1 MNAFDPD
8 ILTADLLEVKRIFAA
23 FFAARSPADWQR
35 HTESHNRGWTLRET
49 TSHLDAVGQAYLQ
62 AAEAALAGQPCHI
75 PGMLQRTDLPAW
87 NQRQIEER
95 APRPITDICD
105 SFLNTLQQ
113 AADSVAG
120 LSPAALNQKTVFPV
134 YHRPISVGE
143 LFAGQAAHPGLVHAA
158 QVARGAGV
166 DPLWIQYPPELLHR
180 QLTRFFHFMSLSYWP
195 ERGDNLRAAI
205 TLSAAGAGGGSWNL
219 TLSPEGSGIAEGPLK
234 RSSLRIWFRSAD
246 ALCRAVTLQMSPL
259 RALLTAQAFAWGDVR
274 LGFRMPWLFNPA

>member
-8 ILTADLLEVKRIFAA
+8 ILAADLLEVKRIFAA

-105 SFLNTLQQ
+105 SFLSTLQQ
-113 AADSVAG
+113 AADSVAR
-120 LSPAALNQKTVFPV
+120 LSPAVLNQKTVFPV

-158 QVARGAGV
+158 QVARGAGSI
-166 DPLWIQYPPELLHR
+166 LYGSS
-180 QLTRFFHFMSLSYWP
+180 TRPRCCTVSSPAFF
-195 ERGDNLRAAI
+195 
-205 TLSAAGAGGGSWNL
+205 T
-219 TLSPEGSGIAEGPLK
+219 
-234 RSSLRIWFRSAD
+234 
-246 ALCRAVTLQMSPL
+246 LCRSPIGPNGVAVYGLPL
-259 RALLTAQAFAWGDVR
+259 H
-274 LGFRMPWLFNPA
+274 